1 MSCRLWRKEGR
12 PLEAIEHQ
20 IVLFLENLIQT
31 IGWAGI
37 VVAMAIES
45 ACVLLPSEVTMPLA
59 GWMLVQAKG
68 LSVWHTF
75 WAGWWGSIGCT
86 LGSVFTYWVGAKGGR
101 PFLEKYGKY
110 VLIRAHDI
118 EVADRWFGK
127 YGEHT
132 AFFSRLMPV
141 VRTFISVPAG
151 VARMNFLKFTMW
163 TFLGSF
169 IWCWV
174 LGWAGYVF
182 GEHWERVRNLM
193 RPFDLPIVVVL
204 GVLCGIFIYR
214 HAKTRRGETVAAV
227 EEAKDQ
233 GELAT

>member
-1 MSCRLWRKEGR
+1 MA
-12 PLEAIEHQ
+12 AIEEQ
-20 IVLFLENLIQT
+20 IVLFLQNLIQT

-37 VVAMAIES
+37 VLAMAVES

-59 GWMLVQAKG
+59 GWMLIQAKG

-75 WAGWWGSIGCT
+75 WAGWWGAVGCT
-86 LGSVFTYWVGAKGGR
+86 IGSIFTYWVGAKGGR

-110 VLIRAHDI
+110 VLVRKHDI
-118 EVADRWFGK
+118 ELADKWFSK

-151 VARMNFLKFTMW
+151 VARMNFVKFTIW
-163 TFLGSF
+163 TFIGSF

-182 GEHWERVRNLM
+182 GEHWREVRELM
-193 RPFDLPIVVVL
+193 RPFDIPIVIVVGTL
-204 GVLCGIFIYR
+204 VGIFIYR
-214 HAKTRRGETVAAV
+214 RLKGRKEVPPARI
-227 EEAKDQ
+227 EEGA
-233 GELAT
+233 E

>member
-1 MSCRLWRKEGR
+1 LA
-12 PLEAIEHQ
+12 AIEEQ
-20 IVLFLENLIQT
+20 IVLFLQNLIQT

-37 VVAMAIES
+37 VLAMAVES

-59 GWMLVQAKG
+59 GWMLIQAKG

-75 WAGWWGSIGCT
+75 WAGWWGAVGCT
-86 LGSVFTYWVGAKGGR
+86 IGSIFTYWVGAKGGR

-110 VLIRAHDI
+110 VLVRKHDI
-118 EVADRWFGK
+118 ELADKWFSK

-151 VARMNFLKFTMW
+151 VARMNFVKFTIW
-163 TFLGSF
+163 TFIGSF

-182 GEHWERVRNLM
+182 GEHWREVRELM
-193 RPFDLPIVVVL
+193 RPFDIPIVIVVGTL
-204 GVLCGIFIYR
+204 VGIFIYR
-214 HAKTRRGETVAAV
+214 RLKGRKEVPPARV
-227 EEAKDQ
+227 EEGA
-233 GELAT
+233 E